1 MFAINIHADDQQFV
15 DQCYQLVLG
24 RRPDVSGRAGWLG
37 GLKRGAI
44 KRSGIVRAMLYS
56 DERLALANR
65 PYLDFEPLIEQ
76 FYRAWLRPGDTAIDI
91 GAHSGRH
98 SRPLYEVLSGA
109 GSDTG
114 RALAGGQLFL
124 FEPIPALASTLRSHF
139 KHSTI
144 PVTMFNCAVS
154 DSEGT
159 ADFAVALDRPEE
171 SSLKERAQY
180 NGATRIEH
188 VAVQLRKVDSAVAE
202 INALHFVKIDVE
214 GAEMGALRG
223 ASETLARLRPVVEFE
238 SGGRSLGGF
247 GFAANDVFDFFAGH
261 RYVMF
266 DILGTRLSSEMFAVS
281 MLREQVWDYVAAP
294 EESADSVQA
303 IVAW

>member
-1 MFAINIHADDQQFV
+1 MFAINIHADDHQFIE
-15 DQCYQLVLG
+15 QCYQLVLG
-24 RRPDVSGRAGWLG
+24 RSPDTSGQTGWMAALAS
-37 GLKRGAI
+37 GAI

-56 DERLALANR
+56 DERLGLANR

-109 GSDTG
+109 GAD
-114 RALAGGQLFL
+114 APAGGQLFL
-124 FEPIPALASTLRSHF
+124 FEPIPSLASTLRSHF

-202 INALHFVKIDVE
+202 INALQFVKIDVE

-223 ASETLARLRPVVEFE
+223 ASETLTRLRPVVEFE

-247 GFAANDVFDFFAGH
+247 GFAANDLFDFFAGH
-261 RYVMF
+261 RYVLL
-266 DILGTRLSSEMFAVS
+266 DIFGTRLSREMFAVS
-281 MLREQVWDYVAAP
+281 MTREQVWDYMAAP
-294 EESADSVQA
+294 EESTDAVQT
-303 IVAW
+303 ILAW

>member
-1 MFAINIHADDQQFV
+1 MFAIDIHADDHQFV
-15 DQCYQLVLG
+15 EQCYQLALG
-24 RRPDVSGRAGWLG
+24 RIPDASGLEGWMT
-37 GLKRGAI
+37 GLASGAV
-44 KRSGIVRAMLYS
+44 KRSGVVRAMLYS
-56 DERLALANR
+56 DERLSLAHR

-76 FYRAWLRPGDTAIDI
+76 FYRAWLRPGDTAIDV

-98 SRPLYEVLSGA
+98 SRPLYDVLSGA
-109 GSDTG
+109 SAGVP
-114 RALAGGQLFL
+114 AKGGQLFL
-124 FEPIPALASTLRSHF
+124 FEPIPSLASALRSHF
-139 KHSTI
+139 EHSTI

-180 NGATRIEH
+180 NGTTRIQH
-188 VAVQLRKVDSAVAE
+188 VAVQLRTVDAAVAD
-202 INALHFVKIDVE
+202 ITALHFVKIDVE

-223 ASETLARLRPVVEFE
+223 ASKTLSRLRPVVEFE

-247 GFAANDVFDFFAGH
+247 GFAADDVFDYFDGH
-261 RYVMF
+261 RYVLF
-266 DILGTRLSSEMFAVS
+266 DILGTRLSRETFANS
-281 MLREQVWDYVAAP
+281 MSREQVWDYVAAP

>member
-1 MFAINIHADDQQFV
+1 MFAINIHADDHQFV
-15 DQCYQLVLG
+15 EQCYQLVLG
-24 RRPDVSGRAGWLG
+24 RSPDVSGQAGWLA
-37 GLKRGAI
+37 GLASGAF

-56 DERLALANR
+56 DERLGLANR

-98 SRPLYEVLSGA
+98 SRPLYDVLSGA
-109 GSDTG
+109 GASAG
-114 RALAGGQLFL
+114 APVGGQLFL
-124 FEPIPALASTLRSHF
+124 FEPIPSLASTLRAHF

-154 DSEGT
+154 DSEGV

-188 VAVQLRKVDSAVAE
+188 VTVQLRKVDSAVAE
-202 INALHFVKIDVE
+202 ISALHFVKIDVE

-223 ASETLARLRPVVEFE
+223 ASDTLARLRPVVEFE

-247 GFAANDVFDFFAGH
+247 GFAANDLFDFFTRH
-261 RYVMF
+261 RYVLL
-266 DILGTRLSSEMFAVS
+266 DILGTRLSRETFAIS
-281 MLREQVWDYVAAP
+281 MLREQVWDYMAAP
-294 EESADSVQA
+294 EESADPVQTLL
-303 IVAW
+303 AW

>member
-1 MFAINIHADDQQFV
+1 MFAINIHADEQQFV
-15 DQCYQLVLG
+15 EQCYPLVLG
-24 RRPDVSGRAGWLG
+24 RDPDSSGLSGWLAA
-37 GLKRGAI
+37 LASGAV

-65 PYLDFEPLIEQ
+65 PYLDFEPLIER

-98 SRPLYEVLSGA
+98 SRPLHEVLSGA
-109 GSDTG
+109 PAD
-114 RALAGGQLFL
+114 GQLFL
-124 FEPIPALASTLRSHF
+124 FEPIPSLASVLRAHF

-180 NGATRIEH
+180 NGSTRIEH

-202 INALHFVKIDVE
+202 ISALHFIKIDVE

-247 GFAANDVFDFFAGH
+247 GFTANDIFDFFAGH
-261 RYVMF
+261 RYLLL
-266 DILGTRLSSEMFAVS
+266 DILGTRLTRENFSTS
-281 MLREQVWDYVAAP
+281 MLREQVWDYMAAP
-294 EESADSVQA
+294 EESVDSVQA
-303 IVAW
+303 ILAW

>member
-1 MFAINIHADDQQFV
+1 MFAIDIHAEDHQFV
-15 DQCYQLVLG
+15 EQCYQLVLG
-24 RRPDVSGRAGWLG
+24 RPPDSSGLAGWLTE
-37 GLKRGAI
+37 LASGAI
-44 KRSGIVRAMLYS
+44 KRSGIARAMLYS
-56 DERLALANR
+56 NERLSLAMR

-76 FYRAWLRPGDTAIDI
+76 FYRAWLHPGDTAIDV

-98 SRPLYEVLSGA
+98 SRPLYDVLSGA
-109 GSDTG
+109 SKGVPAG
-114 RALAGGQLFL
+114 GGQLFL
-124 FEPIPALASTLRSHF
+124 FEPIPSLALALRSHF
-139 KHSTI
+139 KHSII

-171 SSLKERAQY
+171 SSLMERAQY
-180 NGATRIEH
+180 NGATRIQH
-188 VAVQLRKVDSAVAE
+188 VAVQLRTVDAIVAH
-202 INALHFVKIDVE
+202 IDALHFVKIDVE

-223 ASETLARLRPVVEFE
+223 ASKTLSRLRPVVEFE

-261 RYVMF
+261 GYVLF
-266 DILGTRLSSEMFAVS
+266 DILGTRMARETFATS

-294 EESADSVQA
+294 EESSDSVQA
-303 IVAW
+303 ILAW